1 MYCSDS
7 SDFFQLFTLNSI
19 QKLQI
24 KKFVSNGNELK
35 NAYAGKGCFESIYAM
50 LRFTGMSAKYSDL
63 PLGAA
68 RFGQVVFL
76 FRAFEPTCD
85 F

>member
-1 MYCSDS
+1 MHAA
-7 SDFFQLFTLNSI
+7 
-19 QKLQI
+19 
-24 KKFVSNGNELK
+24 GN
-35 NAYAGKGCFESIYAM
+35 GCFEPMYTM
-50 LRFTGMSAKYSDL
+50 LRLTGMSAKYSDL

-68 RFGQVVFL
+68 RFGQVIFL

>member
-1 MYCSDS
+1 MNSKMHEVWNGYFEPMY
-7 SDFFQLFTLNSI
+7 T
-19 QKLQI
+19 
-24 KKFVSNGNELK
+24 
-35 NAYAGKGCFESIYAM
+35 M
-50 LRFTGMSAKYSDL
+50 LRLTGMSEKYSDL

-68 RFGQVVFL
+68 RFGQVIFL

>member
-1 MYCSDS
+1 MHEA
-7 SDFFQLFTLNSI
+7 
-19 QKLQI
+19 
-24 KKFVSNGNELK
+24 GN
-35 NAYAGKGCFESIYAM
+35 GCFEPMYTM
-50 LRFTGMSAKYSDL
+50 LRLTGMSAKYSDL
-63 PLGAA
+63 LLGAA